1 MPNRGIQTNL
11 AKHIGGNKMVV
22 RNNLNVPRS
31 LFVGFDTLFEDLER
45 IHSSARSSNNNYP
58 PHNVVKIDEEK
69 FLIELAIAGFT
80 EDNIDISLKD
90 GILKVSGEV
99 VADEREYAYK
109 GISSR
114 KFEKSFR
121 LSEFVVIDGA
131 DLKDGI
137 LVVNAR
143 VEIPEEQ
150 RPRKIEIGSAGAS
163 TKKRFIQE

>member
-1 MPNRGIQTNL
+1 M
-11 AKHIGGNKMVV
+11 V
-22 RNNLNVPRS
+22 RNTMNVPRS
-31 LFVGFDTLFEDLER
+31 LFVCFEPLLDELER
-45 IHSSARSSNNNYP
+45 IHSAGKSPKDNYP

-69 FLIELAIAGFT
+69 FLIEMALAGFRQ
-80 EDNIDISLKD
+80 EDISVEVKD
-90 GILKVSGEV
+90 GILKVKGEMPK
-99 VADEREYAYK
+99 DEREFAYK

-137 LVVNAR
+137 LVVYAR
-143 VEIPEEQ
+143 VELPEEK

-163 TKKRFIQE
+163 TKKQFLKG

>member
-1 MPNRGIQTNL
+1 MDNL
-11 AKHIGGNKMVV
+11 DVEV
-22 RNNLNVPRS
+22 
-31 LFVGFDTLFEDLER
+31 
-45 IHSSARSSNNNYP
+45 
-58 PHNVVKIDEEK
+58 
-69 FLIELAIAGFT
+69 
-80 EDNIDISLKD
+80 KD
-90 GILKVSGEV
+90 GILKVSGKTDDV
-99 VADEREYAYK
+99 ERDYAYK

-150 RPRKIEIGSAGAS
+150 RPRKINIGSTGTS
-163 TKKRFIQE
+163 KKKEFIQD

>member
-1 MPNRGIQTNL
+1 M
-11 AKHIGGNKMVV
+11 V

-45 IHSSARSSNNNYP
+45 IHQSARSGTDNYP
-58 PHNVVKIDEEK
+58 PHNIVRIDEEK
-69 FLIELAIAGFT
+69 FLIELAVAGFK
-80 EDNIDISLKD
+80 EEGINVEVKD
-90 GILKVSGEV
+90 GILKVTGEMDK
-99 VADEREYAYK
+99 DERDFAFK

-137 LVVNAR
+137 LVVYAR
-143 VEIPEEQ
+143 VELPEEK

-163 TKKRFIQE
+163 KKKQYLKG

>member
-1 MPNRGIQTNL
+1 M
-11 AKHIGGNKMVV
+11 V
-22 RNNLNVPRS
+22 RNTLNVPRS
-31 LFVGFDTLFEDLER
+31 LFVGFDGLFEDLER
-45 IHSSARSSNNNYP
+45 IHNSARTGTDNYP
-58 PHNVVKIDEEK
+58 PHNIVRVDEEN
-69 FLIELAIAGFT
+69 FIIELAVAGFGM
-80 EDNIDISLKD
+80 DNLDIEVKD
-90 GILKVSGEV
+90 GILKVKGKTDDV
-99 VADEREYAYK
+99 ERDYAYK

-150 RPRKIEIGSAGAS
+150 RPRKINIGSTGTS
-163 TKKRFIQE
+163 KKKEFIQD

>member
-1 MPNRGIQTNL
+1 
-11 AKHIGGNKMVV
+11 MV
-22 RNNLNVPRS
+22 RSNLNVPRS
-31 LFVGFDTLFEDLER
+31 LFVGFDGLFEDLER
-45 IHSSARSSNNNYP
+45 IHNSARTGTDNYP
-58 PHNVVKIDEEK
+58 PHNIVRVDEEN
-69 FLIELAIAGFT
+69 FIIELAVAGFGM
-80 EDNIDISLKD
+80 DNLDIEVKD
-90 GILKVSGEV
+90 GILKVKGKTDDV
-99 VADEREYAYK
+99 ERDYAYK

-150 RPRKIEIGSAGAS
+150 RPRKINIGSTGTA
-163 TKKRFIQE
+163 KRKEFIQD

>member
-1 MPNRGIQTNL
+1 M
-11 AKHIGGNKMVV
+11 V

-45 IHSSARSSNNNYP
+45 IHQSARSGTDNYP
-58 PHNVVKIDEEK
+58 PHNIVRIDEEK
-69 FLIELAIAGFT
+69 FLIELAVAGFK
-80 EDNIDISLKD
+80 EDDINVEVKD
-90 GILKVSGEV
+90 GILKVTGEMDK
-99 VADEREYAYK
+99 DERDFAFK

-121 LSEFVVIDGA
+121 LSEVVVIDGA

-137 LVVNAR
+137 LVVYAR
-143 VEIPEEQ
+143 VELPEEK

-163 TKKRFIQE
+163 KKKQYLKG

>member
-1 MPNRGIQTNL
+1 
-11 AKHIGGNKMVV
+11 MV
-22 RNNLNVPRS
+22 RSNLNVPRS
-31 LFVGFDTLFEDLER
+31 LFVGFDGLFEDLER
-45 IHSSARSSNNNYP
+45 IHNSARTGTDNYP
-58 PHNVVKIDEEK
+58 PHNIVRVDDEN
-69 FLIELAIAGFT
+69 FIIELAVAGFAESDLT
-80 EDNIDISLKD
+80 VEVKD
-90 GILKVSGEV
+90 GILKVSGNTG
-99 VADEREYAYK
+99 DDKRSYAYK

-150 RPRKIEIGSAGAS
+150 RPRKINIGATGTS
-163 TKKRFIQE
+163 KKKKTLLNE

>member
-1 MPNRGIQTNL
+1 MRYWTGSHNL
-11 AKHIGGNKMVV
+11 AIIGGNKMV

-45 IHSSARSSNNNYP
+45 IHQSARSGTDNYP
-58 PHNVVKIDEEK
+58 PHNIVKVDEEK
-69 FLIELAIAGFT
+69 FLIELAIAGFK
-80 EDNIDISLKD
+80 EDDINVEVKD
-90 GILKVSGEV
+90 GILKVSGEMCK
-99 VADEREYAYK
+99 DERDFAFK

-137 LVVNAR
+137 LVVYAR
-143 VEIPEEQ
+143 VELPEEK
-150 RPRKIEIGSAGAS
+150 RPRKIELGSAGAS
-163 TKKRFIQE
+163 KKKEYLKG